1 MDVSRFLTSLA
12 QTLSTMSLYK
22 PGHPARERVVDR
34 SFALMQE
41 LVAENP
47 RPEFSFLGDEVV
59 YGKTSIRELR
69 DWDWSKRFAGMG
81 IQRLEFDADVTRED
95 FVEFL
100 DDVYAR
106 VANSTEPV
114 DTSEART
121 TRVRRIRYGA
131 IGIRSETDEGRKVLE
146 REIATATITY
156 HLGEEIDAI
165 KYMHEEV
172 LKNGGLPLLEAE
184 AVVRSLSVA
193 MHGES
198 DMMLPLLMLKEFDQY
213 TTTHCLNVSV
223 LTMALAEH
231 LGLNA
236 RDVRTF
242 GVAGL
247 LHDLGK
253 VRIPMEILN
262 KPGKLSDEERSV
274 MQNHTV
280 EGARLIITSDRE
292 LDMAAAV
299 AYEHHIML
307 NGGGYPKRHYQRD
320 VHKASTL
327 VHVCDV
333 YDALRTNRPYR
344 AAWEAEKVLNYIAE
358 KSGSEFEPDIA
369 GKFIEMMRKL
379 EGRVATIEY
388 PDAANANSQELTAKS

>member
-34 SFALMQE
+34 AFGLMQDV
-41 LVAENP
+41 LAENS

-59 YGKTSIRELR
+59 YGKTSVRELR
-69 DWDWSKRFAGMG
+69 DWDWSRRFAAMG
-81 IQRLEFDADVTRED
+81 IQRLEFDSDVTRDD

-100 DDVYAR
+100 EEVYAR
-106 VANSTEPV
+106 ISTTTAPV

-131 IGIRSETDEGRKVLE
+131 LGIRSETEEGRRKLE
-146 REIATATITY
+146 SEIATATIAY
-156 HLGEEIDAI
+156 HLGEEIDAV
-165 KYMHEEV
+165 KYMHDQV
-172 LKNGGLPLLEAE
+172 TKNGGLPLLEAE

-231 LGLNA
+231 LGLSA

-307 NGGGYPKRHYQRD
+307 NGGGYPRRHYHRD

-344 AAWEAEKVLNYIAE
+344 AAWEAEKVLKYIEE

-388 PDAANANSQELTAKS
+388 PDGAPAALAT